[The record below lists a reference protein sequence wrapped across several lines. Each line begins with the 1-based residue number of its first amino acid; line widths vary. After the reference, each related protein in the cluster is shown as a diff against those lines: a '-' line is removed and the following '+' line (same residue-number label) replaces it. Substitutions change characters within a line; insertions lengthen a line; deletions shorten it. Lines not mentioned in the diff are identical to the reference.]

1 MKRPAVKGADRVD
14 MTTKSGSGPCNR
26 LIKLKSP
33 MIMPNTYL
41 WSPLGSGKRCQVFT
55 QIFKVIWIIFFQLR
69 GKGMK
74 IIGGGKMCCSLELKQ
89 PWALM
94 TLFPSWTT
102 RFFFFFPTLFTAI
115 SQLPREVMKCAQLPF
130 NFVLFTCLNAYTSIN
145 AKRVTL
151 IGSDW

>member
-74 IIGGGKMCCSLELKQ
+74 IIGGGKMCCSLELKTTLGFNDLVSFMNHKIFLFFQ
-89 PWALM
+89 HSSRLYLSYPGRWWSVHSCPLILFYLLVWTPTPPLM
-94 TLFPSWTT
+94 L
-102 RFFFFFPTLFTAI
+102 
-115 SQLPREVMKCAQLPF
+115 RE
-130 NFVLFTCLNAYTSIN
+130 
-145 AKRVTL
+145 
-151 IGSDW
+151 WH